1 MNELPTMAEQTNS
14 MLLKE
19 PNAFSTYNEKT
30 KAFKAAD
37 DLFWKQVCFERF
49 SWTKRAS
56 DYGHQKLTPAQL
68 A

>member
-1 MNELPTMAEQTNS
+1 MAEQANS
-14 MLLKE
+14 MLMKE

-37 DLFWKQVCFERF
+37 DPFWKEACFERF

-56 DYGHQKLTPAQL
+56 DYGH
-68 A
+68 